1 MANNVKVGIIID
13 DKGTLKKVTN
23 DTKKAGAAADNYSK
37 KQKGVAGATSNS
49 TKAFSKMS
57 QGMGGVLVPA
67 YAAFAAQMF
76 ALTAAFGFF
85 RRAGDL
91 KTLQAGQL
99 AYASGTGIAMK
110 SMTKD
115 IMEATG
121 AQIAFRDASQATAIG
136 TAAGV
141 NADQLTRLGKAA
153 KDASAVLGRDVTDS
167 FNRLVRGVTKAEP
180 ELLDEL
186 GIILRLD
193 TATQKYGD
201 SIGKAKD
208 DLTAFER
215 TQAVVNEVLEQSESK
230 YSRIL
235 DLTGGGT
242 VNKFAQLGVALDEV
256 VMKIQKGLI
265 PVAEALAK
273 VLTDLPLLAGAGFA
287 LLLTG
292 PIKAMG
298 FSLADVAAKTKISSD
313 IQQAEY
319 LKIKATIDAAAV
331 SQESF
336 RRSAATVGVKAQQVT
351 GKGSTLLNQVSSGTN
366 LSARDSATFMRATNA
381 ALKEGASKNGIV
393 IKGIY
398 KGVAVSVVTDMK
410 IAYKKVQVAGDITEA
425 KSVKNTTLM
434 RAGYLRLSLAVKQ
447 FGVAALTVGARLL
460 SIAGWLGIVVTGAV
474 TLYNIFKNEKPID
487 DAAAALDRYREKIKD
502 LNSEFKLFLETQKI
516 LTEGGGGGMALG
528 AAIGNLVGSA
538 GPAAMTQALKDANE
552 GKATLAR
559 AKLEQEA
566 LQGASKYGVSG
577 SSDSYN
583 SLTKEQT
590 QGLAFIQTQ
599 IDTLDYFKEKFGEFK
614 EFENYRI
621 ALVDGA
627 SIEDTIK
634 AKNAAAALGSVFA
647 SLPGLAKNSEASIRS
662 FTNSLSPL
670 NQAESALLDIEKEK
684 AAFALLGASGK
695 LSSENVKKL
704 ISLHKEKLF
713 IEKINDRKHES
724 AKIDMESARGLAAA
738 QALIHPVTKGI
749 AVQQAKIVKNNNE
762 QKKLAD
768 ELSELLIKQGKASR
782 VINDSNAKRVEIL
795 GLEQAALEQA
805 GNLLAE
811 ELNRK
816 LQLEQIERSLFELKA
831 NQKLVNVS
839 KQLLDFDKESLSIAK
854 RREAITKAEGA
865 RAVKAASRG
874 PGFGGLVQNSS
885 YVQAKSAASVASDG
899 LSQTETDIKAD
910 FALRKKLQEE
920 DNKLQQFKMQIL
932 MMEMQKLKIE
942 RETLAQEFR
951 LQAAKEPAGPA
962 RQNLMDQANDISSVM
977 FGDQVMDN
985 VLGSIK
991 TIIAALPERGTA
1003 IIELLKA
1010 EETEALTAAK
1020 QVVTDLVTK
1029 AADLEPLTA
1038 GLKDLGDSVYQSMSG
1053 AFQAIVTGTQ
1063 SAKQAFSSMA
1073 MSILADLSSMIAK
1086 QLVFSMF
1093 QGSGFGN
1100 FMGIPGART
1109 GGIMSDGEKVSGY
1122 ATGGVARGPGAGYPA
1137 VLHGT
1142 EAVVPLP
1149 NGRSIP
1155 VEMQGGGGSQ
1165 NNIVVNV
1172 STDGQ
1177 TSNSGSTGP
1186 DMDKLGGAIAEAVQ
1200 KELHAQKRSGGILN
1214 PYGVA

>member
-23 DTKKAGAAADNYSK
+23 DTKKAGAAADNYSR

-85 RRAGDL
+85 KRAGDL

-99 AYASGTGIAMK
+99 AYAAGTGIAMK

-115 IMEATG
+115 IMAATG
-121 AQIAFRDASQATAIG
+121 AQVAFRDAAQATAIG
-136 TAAGV
+136 TAAGL
-141 NADQLTRLGKAA
+141 NADQLVRLGKAA

-167 FNRLVRGVTKAEP
+167 FNRLIRGVTKAEP

-186 GIILRLD
+186 GIILRLKK
-193 TATQKYGD
+193 ATEDYGKTINK
-201 SIGKAKD
+201 SAD

-215 TQAVVNEVLEQSESK
+215 SQAVVNEVLEQSERK
-230 YSRIL
+230 YSKIL
-235 DLTGGGT
+235 DLTGGGS
-242 VNKFAQLGVALDEV
+242 VNSFAQLSVALDEV
-256 VMKIQKGLI
+256 VMKIQRMLI

-273 VLTDLPLLAGAGFA
+273 VLTDLPLLAGASFA

-292 PIKAMG
+292 PLKAMG
-298 FSLADVAAKTKISSD
+298 FNMVDIAAKTKATAD
-313 IQQAEY
+313 IQKAEY
-319 LKIKATIDAAAV
+319 SKIKAAIDAANL
-331 SQESF
+331 SQKDYL
-336 RRSAATVGVKAQQVT
+336 ATASRIAGQAQKGTT
-351 GKGSTLLNQVSSGTN
+351 GKGSTLLAQVGRGEK
-366 LSARDSATFMRATNA
+366 LGPRDSTTFMRATDA
-381 ALKEGASKNGIV
+381 ALKTGASKNGVV

-398 KGVAVSVVTDMK
+398 KGVAVSIVSDMQK
-410 IAYKKVQVAGDITEA
+410 AYTALQAAGDITEVKA
-425 KSVKNTTLM
+425 VKNTVRIKGAYLGASAAIKGFGAFMLTWGSKILGALGWIGLIVT
-434 RAGYLRLSLAVKQ
+434 AGTMIYNAFK
-447 FGVAALTVGARLL
+447 GAEPAM
-460 SIAGWLGIVVTGAV
+460 S
-474 TLYNIFKNEKPID
+474 
-487 DAAAALDRYREKIKD
+487 DAAKATDHYRSKIKE
-502 LNSEFKLFLETQKI
+502 LNEEFKMFVETQRI
-516 LTEGGGGGMALG
+516 LTEDGAGRAAFG
-528 AAIGNLVGSA
+528 AAIGNLAGSA
-538 GPAAMTQALKDANE
+538 GPAAMQQALKDARIAQKIQAQKGSVASGPAGNT
-552 GKATLAR
+552 GAAYYNIGNATD
-559 AKLEQEA
+559 EQEGA
-566 LQGASKYGVSG
+566 LGFITKQTEALDLFEERFGKMKAFTAYRQMLKDVNASAGDTEVARQAVVTLGQALNSISVLSG
-577 SSDSYN
+577 N
-583 SLTKEQT
+583 SAKSLSTFT
-590 QGLAFIQTQ
+590 QGLAPLNTAEKAMKDFNAELANYEKLRMQGEL
-599 IDTLDYFKEKFGEFK
+599 TLANKESIKLIKDNIKFLKDINDLKRASE
-614 EFENYRI
+614 I
-621 ALVDGA
+621 ASLKNA
-627 SIEDTIK
+627 REMIK
-634 AKNAAAALGSVFA
+634 AQALQHPVS
-647 SLPGLAKNSEASIRS
+647 
-662 FTNSLSPL
+662 
-670 NQAESALLDIEKEK
+670 K
-684 AAFALLGASGK
+684 AIAVLEVKKAGNLQEQNNLIQDFNNIYA
-695 LSSENVKKL
+695 NVKRSGGE
-704 ISLHKEKLF
+704 ITDGEIARVAIIKEKLATLRTQ
-713 IEKINDRKHES
+713 N
-724 AKIDMESARGLAAA
+724 GLMD
-738 QALIHPVTKGI
+738 
-749 AVQQAKIVKNNNE
+749 E
-762 QKKLAD
+762 
-768 ELSELLIKQGKASR
+768 ELSI
-782 VINDSNAKRVEIL
+782 
-795 GLEQAALEQA
+795 
-805 GNLLAE
+805 
-811 ELNRK
+811 K
-816 LQLEQIERSLFELKA
+816 LQLKEIEMSLFELKA

-839 KQLLDFDKESLSIAK
+839 KQLLDFDKEALSIAK
-854 RREAITKAEGA
+854 RRQAITKAEGA

-885 YVQAKSAASVASDG
+885 YVQAKAAASVASDG
-899 LSQTETDIKAD
+899 LAQTETDIKAD

-920 DNKLQQFKMQIL
+920 DNRLQQFKMQIL

-977 FGDQVMDN
+977 FGDQVMEK

-1003 IIELLKA
+1003 LIELLDT

-1020 QVVTDLVTK
+1020 QVVTDLITK

-1073 MSILADLSSMIAK
+1073 MSILADLASMIAK
-1086 QLVFSMF
+1086 QMVFSMF
-1093 QGSGFGN
+1093 QGSAFGN

-1109 GGIMSDGEKVSGY
+1109 GGIMSEGEKVSGY

-1172 STDGQ
+1172 SSSGQ
-1177 TSNSGSTGP
+1177 TSTEGSTGP

-1200 KELHAQKRSGGILN
+1200 KELQAQKRSGGILN

>member
-23 DTKKAGAAADNYSK
+23 DTTKAGAAADNYSR

-85 RRAGDL
+85 KRAGDL

-99 AYASGTGIAMK
+99 AYAAGTGIAMK

-121 AQIAFRDASQATAIG
+121 AQVAFRDAAQATAIG
-136 TAAGV
+136 TAAGL
-141 NADQLTRLGKAA
+141 NADQLVRLGKAA

-167 FNRLVRGVTKAEP
+167 FNRLIRGVTKAEP

-186 GIILRLD
+186 GIILRLKK
-193 TATQKYGD
+193 ATEDYGKTINK
-201 SIGKAKD
+201 SAD

-215 TQAVVNEVLEQSESK
+215 SQAVVNEVLEQSERK
-230 YSRIL
+230 YSKIL
-235 DLTGGGT
+235 DLTGGGS
-242 VNKFAQLGVALDEV
+242 VNSFAQLSVALDEV
-256 VMKIQKGLI
+256 VMKIQSMLI

-273 VLTDLPLLAGAGFA
+273 VLTDLPLLAGASFA

-292 PIKAMG
+292 PLKAMG
-298 FSLADVAAKTKISSD
+298 FNMVDIAAKTKATAD
-313 IQQAEY
+313 VQKAEY
-319 LKIKATIDAAAV
+319 NKIKAAIDAANL
-331 SQESF
+331 SQKDYLATAS
-336 RRSAATVGVKAQQVT
+336 RIAAQAQKSTT
-351 GKGSTLLNQVSSGTN
+351 GKGSTLLAQVGRGEK
-366 LSARDSATFMRATNA
+366 LGPRDSTTFMRATDA
-381 ALKEGASKNGIV
+381 ALKTGASKNGVV

-398 KGVAVSVVTDMK
+398 KGVAVSIVSDMQK
-410 IAYKKVQVAGDITEA
+410 AYTALQAAGDITEVKA
-425 KSVKNTTLM
+425 VKNTV
-434 RAGYLRLSLAVKQ
+434 RIKGAYLGASAAVKG
-447 FGVAALTVGARLL
+447 FGAFMLTWGSKILGALGWIGLIVTAGTMIYNAFKGAEPAMSSAAQAT
-460 SIAGWLGIVVTGAV
+460 
-474 TLYNIFKNEKPID
+474 EH
-487 DAAAALDRYREKIKD
+487 YRSKIKD
-502 LNSEFKLFLETQKI
+502 LNEEFKMFVETQRI
-516 LTEGGGGGMALG
+516 LTEDGAGRAGFG
-528 AAIGNLVGSA
+528 AAIGNLAGSA
-538 GPAAMTQALKDANE
+538 GPAAMQQAIKDARIAQNIQNKKDVLRSSGPQGKRRAGRVAGATDEQESALAFITKQTDALDLFEERFGKMKAFTTYREKLKDINASAEDTEKARIAVVTLGQALNNISVLS
-552 GKATLAR
+552 GNS
-559 AKLEQEA
+559 AK
-566 LQGASKYGVSG
+566 SMS
-577 SSDSYN
+577 
-583 SLTKEQT
+583 TFT
-590 QGLAFIQTQ
+590 QGLAPLNTAEKAMKDFNAELANYEKLGLQGEL
-599 IDTLDYFKEKFGEFK
+599 TLANKESIKLIKDSIKFLKDINDLKHNNQMAEMKHSRVMAKAQNMQHPVLKGLAVLEANK
-614 EFENYRI
+614 AGLILKQVSLAQEHSNI
-621 ALVDGA
+621 LA
-627 SIEDTIK
+627 SIERNDGNITDGEK
-634 AKNAAAALGSVFA
+634 
-647 SLPGLAKNSEASIRS
+647 RR
-662 FTNSLSPL
+662 
-670 NQAESALLDIEKEK
+670 LDIITQELIGLRQKEGFLDK
-684 AAFALLGASGK
+684 
-695 LSSENVKKL
+695 
-704 ISLHKEKLF
+704 
-713 IEKINDRKHES
+713 
-724 AKIDMESARGLAAA
+724 
-738 QALIHPVTKGI
+738 
-749 AVQQAKIVKNNNE
+749 
-762 QKKLAD
+762 
-768 ELSELLIKQGKASR
+768 ELSVKMQLK
-782 VINDSNAKRVEIL
+782 EI
-795 GLEQAALEQA
+795 EM
-805 GNLLAE
+805 NL
-811 ELNRK
+811 
-816 LQLEQIERSLFELKA
+816 FDLKA

-854 RREAITKAEGA
+854 RREAITKAENA

-874 PGFGGLVQNSS
+874 PGFGGLLQNSS
-885 YVQAKSAASVASDG
+885 YVQAKASASVASEG

-910 FALRKKLQEE
+910 FSLRKKLQEE
-920 DNKLQQFKMQIL
+920 DNKLQMFKMRIL
-932 MMEMQKLKIE
+932 QMEMQKLKIE

-1003 IIELLKA
+1003 LVELLNA

-1073 MSILADLSSMIAK
+1073 MSILADLASMIAK
-1086 QLVFSMF
+1086 QMVFSMF
-1093 QGSGFGN
+1093 SGTAFGG

-1155 VEMQGGGGSQ
+1155 VEMQGGGRSQ

-1172 STDGQ
+1172 SSSGQ
-1177 TSNSGSTGP
+1177 TSTEGSTGP

-1200 KELHAQKRSGGILN
+1200 KELQAQKRSGGILN